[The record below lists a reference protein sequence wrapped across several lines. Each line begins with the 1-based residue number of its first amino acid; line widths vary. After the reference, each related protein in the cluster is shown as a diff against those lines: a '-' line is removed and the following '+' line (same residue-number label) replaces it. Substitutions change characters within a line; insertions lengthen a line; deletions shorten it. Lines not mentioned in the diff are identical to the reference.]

1 MSEVHWKRYVHLSRH
16 KLARK
21 QLLVECSLGL
31 AQNTIDT
38 YARGREEFFLYC
50 SDKRIRPEA
59 ADREQIALWVRSLL
73 LRHKVSRSGQATP
86 SPAAG
91 LSNSTLHLRITA
103 VRLFFDFAIEQG
115 HRADNP
121 VGRGRYT
128 PGRPF
133 VAKEGRGI
141 VPRYHKLPWIP
152 NEDQWQLLIRRLQAE
167 AVRNK
172 VMFLL
177 AYDAALRREEL
188 CSLRIDDFDFAHR
201 LLTVRAEVAKGRHE
215 RTVPYSMISAA
226 LLGECLRYRRSLT
239 LAPGA
244 LFLSESR
251 RNRAEP
257 ITIWTW
263 SKVVER
269 LARES
274 DVRRFTTHTSR
285 HLCLTDLAR
294 SGWDLHEIA
303 TFAGHKSIE
312 TTKAYIHLS
321 QRDLVGKIERGMD
334 RIHQWRLKLLEEAF
348 K

>member
-1 MSEVHWKRYVHLSRH
+1 MSEVYWKRYVHLSRH

-38 YARGREEFFLYC
+38 YARGREEFFQYC
-50 SDKRIRPEA
+50 SDTGIRPEA

-73 LRHKVSRSGQATP
+73 LRNKVLRSGASTP

-103 VRLFFDFAIEQG
+103 VRLFFDFTIEQG
-115 HRADNP
+115 HRTDNP
-121 VGRGRYT
+121 VGRARYS

-133 VAKEGRGI
+133 VGKQGRGI
-141 VPRYHKLPWIP
+141 LPRYQKLPWVP
-152 NEDQWQLLIRRLQAE
+152 TEDQWQLLIRRLE
-167 AVRNK
+167 SEPIRNK

-215 RTVPYSMISAA
+215 RTVPYSTISAA
-226 LLGECLRYRRSLT
+226 LLGEYLRYRRSLT
-239 LAPGA
+239 LTPGPV
-244 LFLSESR
+244 FLSESR
-251 RNRAEP
+251 RNRAKP

-312 TTKAYIHLS
+312 TTKTYIHLS
-321 QRDLVGKIERGMD
+321 QRDLVRKIERGMD
-334 RIHQWRLKLLEEAF
+334 KIHQWRLAILEEAC